1 MAFNS
6 PLAEWYASGVE
17 PPEDDKTIGHKID
30 DPLPANW
37 LNWQWHRTYA
47 ALDEL
52 QKNAVHKSDFDQ
64 SLKKADA
71 VQFSGLTVTR
81 DADNAFLTV
90 KATGASGHDVV
101 LNMENETMG
110 TDKYR
115 IKQIFNTA
123 NDGMGGEGFL
133 FRAVRP
139 SDGRTVDWKL
149 SGNTGDIWTSGRN
162 LNLGTGYSLNLN
174 EGPLYLRSTNGAD
187 TNHFIRY
194 FDETSTKNIDGTRIA
209 GNRGVQLGTMDH
221 GATNGG
227 VFHPT
232 VTIAN
237 DFYNISLD
245 VRRQPGRQIQADT
258 FIGVPA
264 GVKLGA
270 YIVNYEDSTSSV
282 GAIVANRYAND
293 DTSIFEAVS
302 LFNGWNPMFSVRGRG
317 QVNVFG
323 KTFLHNGAAQ
333 NPMNSAPAISVAIGD
348 HDTGFN
354 WNSDGQMEIFANNQ
368 VTAWWNTTQFRVEKA
383 FSVGGTKSAFVQTA
397 SHGEQLLYAMESP
410 ENRFEDFGEGQI
422 GDDGSVVIQMD
433 PIFLETVE
441 IYGDD
446 YQVHVT
452 GIDGNG
458 FTVPVRGADS
468 FTIHGPAGKKFMYR
482 VLAWR
487 LGYHNLRFNYAAG

>member
-1 MAFNS
+1 MPFTS
-6 PLAEWYASGVE
+6 PLAEWLNPGVE
-17 PPEDDKTIGHKID
+17 PSETEKTEGYQLGD
-30 DPLPANW
+30 RVPANW
-37 LNWQWHRTYA
+37 LNWQWQRTYA

-64 SLKKADA
+64 PLKKADT
-71 VQFSGLTVTR
+71 VQFGRLSVIKSG
-81 DADNAFLTV
+81 DNALFTL
-90 KATGASGHDVV
+90 KATGASGRDVV

-139 SDGRTVDWKL
+139 SDNRTVDWKL
-149 SGNTGDIWTSGRN
+149 SGESGDIWTSGRH
-162 LNLGTGYSLNLN
+162 LNVGTGFSLNLN
-174 EGPLYLRSTNGAD
+174 DMPLYIRSINGTD

-194 FDETSTKNIDGTRIA
+194 FDEISTKSIDGVRIG
-209 GNRGVQLGTMDH
+209 GNRGLQFGTVDH

-227 VFHPT
+227 VFYPV

-237 DFYNISLD
+237 DYTNISLD
-245 VRRQPGRQIQADT
+245 VRRKPGRQIAANT
-258 FIGVPA
+258 FDGIPA

-270 YIVNYEDSTSSV
+270 YLVNYEDSTSSV

-317 QVNVFG
+317 QVNVYG

-348 HDTGFN
+348 NDTGFN
-354 WNSDGQMEIFANNQ
+354 WSQDGQMEIYANNQ
-368 VTAWWNTTQFRVEKA
+368 VTAWWNTGQFRVEKA

-433 PIFLETVE
+433 SIFLETVE
-441 IYGDD
+441 INGDD

-452 GIDGNG
+452 GIDGSG
-458 FTVPVRGADS
+458 FTVPVRGVDS

>member
-1 MAFNS
+1 MFLEQLPGWGA
-6 PLAEWYASGVE
+6 AGVE
-17 PPEDDKTIGHKID
+17 PPAGKKTDGFQAGEK
-30 DPLPANW
+30 PPAGYFNW
-37 LNWQWHRTYA
+37 LFTRTSKV
-47 ALDEL
+47 LEEL
-52 QKNAVHKSDFDQ
+52 QKNAVHKGDFDQ

-71 VQFSGLTVTR
+71 VQFSRLSVQKN
-81 DADNAFLTV
+81 DDNALITV
-90 KATGASGHDVV
+90 RATGSSGRDVV
-101 LNMENETMG
+101 VNMENETMA
-110 TDKYR
+110 TDKFR

-123 NDGMGGEGFL
+123 NDGMGGAGFL

-139 SDGRTVDWKL
+139 SDGKTIDWKL
-149 SGNTGDIWTSGRN
+149 SGDTADIWTSGRN
-162 LNLGTGYSLNLN
+162 LNVGSGYSLSLN
-174 EGPLYLRSTNGAD
+174 NQPLYIRSTDGLD
-187 TNHFIRY
+187 KNHFIQY
-194 FDETSTKNIDGTRIA
+194 FDETSTKNIDGARIA

-227 VFHPT
+227 SFHPV

-237 DFYNISLD
+237 DYTGISLD
-245 VRRQPGRQIQADT
+245 VRRKPGRQFAEST
-258 FIGVPA
+258 FQGIPG

-282 GAIVANRYAND
+282 GAIVANRYASN

-302 LFNGWNPMFSVRGRG
+302 LYNGWNPRFSVRGMG
-317 QVNVFG
+317 QVNIWG
-323 KTFLHNGAAQ
+323 RTFVHNGAA
-333 NPMNSAPAISVAIGD
+333 NNLMNSEPAISLAVGD

-410 ENRFEDFGEGQI
+410 ENRFEDFGEGEI

-441 IYGDD
+441 INGDD

-452 GIDGNG
+452 GIDGSG
-458 FTVPVRGADS
+458 FTVPVRGVDS